1 MDKKLL
7 ISISG
12 EDICNVPTQD
22 DSEDSKDSTSVSN
35 EDKSDDEEEFMLVGE
50 NSEDIE
56 NWSTVCD
63 KVDSW
68 NER

>member
-12 EDICNVPTQD
+12 EDICNVPTQN
-22 DSEDSKDSTSVSN
+22 DSEDIKDLTSVSN

-50 NSEDIE
+50 NSKDIE
-56 NWSTVCD
+56 KLVYCL
-63 KVDSW
+63 
-68 NER
+68 R